1 MLEEHKSSLHA
12 SVRSSLPAT
21 LNFLTPDLRYSG
33 SHNLSEFPPLS
44 AHPLASQFHH
54 HLYLAAAPATALLQ
68 HSLAALT
75 TLAKAPASAP
85 SAPPLG
91 TSPIHE
97 TATAATAAIAGGP
110 TSCPSMPV
118 SSSVVRRLLSTSNSS
133 IHPHHSP
140 PGRPAGSFPSPA
152 VLSRHALRSPP
163 RHLSPTFAAS
173 TANLVLDQHL
183 SARPF
188 FSSRGS
194 SGGGAEKVDVASSTL
209 ADAARK
215 AAGGPAGDAAAAAES
230 LNVENVQKLFQ
241 QLSTSEVA
249 NAILNLEMAAREMV
263 VDASSALLTSPVMR
277 IPLVA
282 APVLWGVRKTAHKHF
297 CAGETLEEAVATL
310 DRMQQLGLKGILDF
324 SVEDALDDATCDRN
338 MEGFLRTI
346 RMASQLSPPMV
357 SFACVKITALCP
369 LPVLERVSE
378 LLRWDHKLS
387 SSSSSSTS
395 SAPTSSSSASVPMP
409 WRRPSLPILAPES
422 PTYFTPSSAPSP
434 LTPSEEAAITSA
446 HNRLRKI
453 CDACTEGKLPLLI
466 DAEYQSVEPA
476 IDYLAYALMME
487 YNKTGVTVTGGGKEG
502 SKTEAE
508 LPLVYS
514 TVQCYLRDAK
524 PRLAASFGAA
534 QEAGVGFGV
543 KLVRG
548 AYLVR
553 ESAEAKKRGATSPVH
568 ESIENTHKCYDACA
582 GMMIDAAGAA
592 AKRESEGESGPAAG
606 VVLATH
612 NYGSGRVAVM
622 RAGDVGLART
632 DPRLHFAQLKGM
644 ADGLSLGLGFAGFN
658 ASKYLPYG
666 PVRDVMPYLLRRAHE
681 NRGVLGN
688 TRDERQWL
696 RAELMRRIRSVF
708 GA

>member
-1 MLEEHKSSLHA
+1 MAASINGISSSSRHA
-12 SVRSSLPAT
+12 
-21 LNFLTPDLRYSG
+21 
-33 SHNLSEFPPLS
+33 LS
-44 AHPLASQFHH
+44 AASRFHH

-75 TLAKAPASAP
+75 TLSQAPPSAP
-85 SAPPLG
+85 SASAPPLG
-91 TSPIHE
+91 TSPGHE
-97 TATAATAAIAGGP
+97 TATAGGHCSP
-110 TSCPSMPV
+110 LPV
-118 SSSVVRRLLSTSNSS
+118 SSPSVGRRFLSTPASFF
-133 IHPHHSP
+133 HPHLPSP
-140 PGRPAGSFPSPA
+140 CRPAGSFPSPA
-152 VLSRHALRSPP
+152 ALSRHSLRLPP

-173 TANLVLDQHL
+173 AVNPALDQPL

-188 FSSRGS
+188 FSSSGS
-194 SGGGAEKVDVASSTL
+194 SGGGADKAEVASSTL

-282 APVLWGVRKTAHKHF
+282 GPVLWGVRKTAHKHF

-324 SVEDALDDATCDRN
+324 SVEDALDDETCDRN

-378 LLRWDHKLS
+378 LLRWGHKLAS
-387 SSSSSSTS
+387 SSSSLSSS
-395 SAPTSSSSASVPMP
+395 PSSSASVPMP

-434 LTPSEEAAITSA
+434 LTASEAAAISSA
-446 HNRLRKI
+446 HDRLRKI
-453 CDACTEGKLPLLI
+453 CDACGEGHLPLLI

-502 SKTEAE
+502 GKTEAE

-592 AKRESEGESGPAAG
+592 AKRESKGESGPAAG

-696 RAELMRRIRSVF
+696 
-708 GA
+708 

>member
-1 MLEEHKSSLHA
+1 MAASINGMSSSSRHA
-12 SVRSSLPAT
+12 
-21 LNFLTPDLRYSG
+21 
-33 SHNLSEFPPLS
+33 LS
-44 AHPLASQFHH
+44 AASRLHH

-68 HSLAALT
+68 NSLAALT
-75 TLAKAPASAP
+75 TLVQAPPSVP
-85 SAPPLG
+85 STSAPPLG
-91 TSPIHE
+91 TSPAHG
-97 TATAATAAIAGGP
+97 TATAATAATTATADGP
-110 TSCPSMPV
+110 TSSFPIPFSAPSG
-118 SSSVVRRLLSTSNSS
+118 VRRFLSTPASS
-133 IHPHHSP
+133 FHSQLSP
-140 PGRPAGSFPSPA
+140 LDRPACSFPSPA
-152 VLSRHALRSPP
+152 ALSRHALRSPP

-173 TANLVLDQHL
+173 AANLVLDQPL

-194 SGGGAEKVDVASSTL
+194 SGGGDKADVASSTL

-215 AAGGPAGDAAAAAES
+215 AAGGDAAAAAES

-282 APVLWGVRKTAHKHF
+282 GPVLWGVRKTAHKHF

-324 SVEDALDDATCDRN
+324 SVEDALDDETCDRN

-387 SSSSSSTS
+387 SSSSTS
-395 SAPTSSSSASVPMP
+395 SAASVPMP
-409 WRRPSLPILAPES
+409 WRRPSLPILALES
-422 PTYFTPSSAPSP
+422 PTYFTPTSAPSP

-453 CDACTEGKLPLLI
+453 CDACADGRLPLLI

-487 YNKTGVTVTGGGKEG
+487 YNKMGVTVTGGGKEG

-568 ESIENTHKCYDACA
+568 ETIENTHKCYDACA

-592 AKRESEGESGPAAG
+592 AKRESKGESGPAAG

-622 RAGDVGLART
+622 RAGGVGLART

>member
-1 MLEEHKSSLHA
+1 MSSSSRHALHA
-12 SVRSSLPAT
+12 
-21 LNFLTPDLRYSG
+21 
-33 SHNLSEFPPLS
+33 
-44 AHPLASQFHH
+44 ASRFHH

-68 HSLAALT
+68 HSLAALSR
-75 TLAKAPASAP
+75 LAPAPTSVPSA

-91 TSPIHE
+91 TPPAHG
-97 TATAATAAIAGGP
+97 TATVATSATAEGP
-110 TSCPSMPV
+110 TSSSPIPFSSPSGARRFLSYPA
-118 SSSVVRRLLSTSNSS
+118 SSFHSHLS
-133 IHPHHSP
+133 PL
-140 PGRPAGSFPSPA
+140 GRPAGSFPSPA
-152 VLSRHALRSPP
+152 VLSRHSLRSPP
-163 RHLSPTFAAS
+163 RHLSPSFAAS
-173 TANLVLDQHL
+173 AANPVLDQLL

-188 FSSRGS
+188 SSSRGS

-215 AAGGPAGDAAAAAES
+215 AAGGSAGGSAGDAAAAAES

-387 SSSSSSTS
+387 FSS
-395 SAPTSSSSASVPMP
+395 TSSSSASVPMP
-409 WRRPSLPILAPES
+409 WHRPSLPILAPES
-422 PTYFTPSSAPSP
+422 PTYFTPTSAPSP

-446 HNRLRKI
+446 HDRLRKI
-453 CDACTEGKLPLLI
+453 CDACAEGGLPLLI

-524 PRLAASFGAA
+524 PRLAASFDAA
-534 QEAGVGFGV
+534 QEDLLASMRPSTFHMV
-543 KLVRG
+543 L
-548 AYLVR
+548 
-553 ESAEAKKRGATSPVH
+553 
-568 ESIENTHKCYDACA
+568 C
-582 GMMIDAAGAA
+582 GM
-592 AKRESEGESGPAAG
+592 SC
-606 VVLATH
+606 
-612 NYGSGRVAVM
+612 
-622 RAGDVGLART
+622 RT
-632 DPRLHFAQLKGM
+632 C
-644 ADGLSLGLGFAGFN
+644 
-658 ASKYLPYG
+658 
-666 PVRDVMPYLLRRAHE
+666 
-681 NRGVLGN
+681 
-688 TRDERQWL
+688 
-696 RAELMRRIRSVF
+696 
-708 GA
+708 

>member
-1 MLEEHKSSLHA
+1 M
-12 SVRSSLPAT
+12 
-21 LNFLTPDLRYSG
+21 
-33 SHNLSEFPPLS
+33 LS
-44 AHPLASQFHH
+44 AQLHDSTTTSTSQPLQRRPSSRT
-54 HLYLAAAPATALLQ
+54 PWPLLPR
-68 HSLAALT
+68 SFKPRLLFPST
-75 TLAKAPASAP
+75 

-91 TSPIHE
+91 NI
-97 TATAATAAIAGGP
+97 
-110 TSCPSMPV
+110 SCSWNRYSRYSCYNRYSRWPNKQFLPSLQRAL
-118 SSSVVRRLLSTSNSS
+118 RRQALSFNPGILLSLSALPSRPS
-133 IHPHHSP
+133 RVFFPLASRPLP
-140 PGRPAGSFPSPA
+140 P
-152 VLSRHALRSPP
+152 RSPLTS

-173 TANLVLDQHL
+173 AANLVLDQPL

-194 SGGGAEKVDVASSTL
+194 SGGGDKADVASSTL

-215 AAGGPAGDAAAAAES
+215 AAGGDAAAAAES

-282 APVLWGVRKTAHKHF
+282 GPVLWGVRKTAHKHF
-297 CAGETLEEAVATL
+297 CAGETLERRLRRSTACSNSC
-310 DRMQQLGLKGILDF
+310 LKGILDF
-324 SVEDALDDATCDRN
+324 SISRSASTLDACAPTLATFAVAVAVTATTTALVVARDGARNCAEIRLSRRLHGIPAGPRDGGGPRRERRSRRHKPCRKRRTRVEDALDDETCDRN

-346 RMASQLSPPMV
+346 RMASQLSPPM
-357 SFACVKITALCP
+357 
-369 LPVLERVSE
+369 
-378 LLRWDHKLS
+378 
-387 SSSSSSTS
+387 
-395 SAPTSSSSASVPMP
+395 
-409 WRRPSLPILAPES
+409 S
-422 PTYFTPSSAPSP
+422 PTYFTPTSAPSP

-453 CDACTEGKLPLLI
+453 CDACADGRLPLLI

-487 YNKTGVTVTGGGKEG
+487 YNKMGVTVTGGGKEG

-548 AYLVR
+548 AYL
-553 ESAEAKKRGATSPVH
+553 
-568 ESIENTHKCYDACA
+568 CYDACA

-592 AKRESEGESGPAAG
+592 AKRESKGESGPAAG

-622 RAGDVGLART
+622 RAGGVGLART

-644 ADGLSLGLGFAGFN
+644 QMGSLGIGFAGFN

-666 PVRDVMPYLLRRAHE
+666 P
-681 NRGVLGN
+681 
-688 TRDERQWL
+688 
-696 RAELMRRIRSVF
+696 
-708 GA
+708 

>member
-1 MLEEHKSSLHA
+1 MAASINGMSSSSRHA
-12 SVRSSLPAT
+12 
-21 LNFLTPDLRYSG
+21 
-33 SHNLSEFPPLS
+33 LS
-44 AHPLASQFHH
+44 AASRFHH
-54 HLYLAAAPATALLQ
+54 ELYLAAAPATALLQ
-68 HSLAALT
+68 HSLAALA
-75 TLAKAPASAP
+75 TLSQSSPSVPSA

-91 TSPIHE
+91 ISPAHG
-97 TATAATAAIAGGP
+97 AATVASAATVEGP
-110 TSCPSMPV
+110 TSCSPIPFSTPSGA
-118 SSSVVRRLLSTSNSS
+118 RRFLSTPASFF
-133 IHPHHSP
+133 HPHLSSP
-140 PGRPAGSFPSPA
+140 SRPAGSFPSPA
-152 VLSRHALRSPP
+152 LVSRHALRPPP

-173 TANLVLDQHL
+173 AANPVLDQPL
-183 SARPF
+183 TARPF
-188 FSSRGS
+188 FSTSGNS
-194 SGGGAEKVDVASSTL
+194 SGDKADVASSTL

-230 LNVENVQKLFQ
+230 LDVENVRKLFQ

-249 NAILNLEMAAREMV
+249 NAVLNLEMAAREMV

-282 APVLWGVRKTAHKHF
+282 GPVLWGVRKTAHKHF

-324 SVEDALDDATCDRN
+324 SVEDALDDETCDRN

-378 LLRWDHKLS
+378 LLQWDHKLS
-387 SSSSSSTS
+387 SSSPSSSST
-395 SAPTSSSSASVPMP
+395 SVPMP

-434 LTPSEEAAITSA
+434 LTASEEAAITSA
-446 HNRLRKI
+446 HDRLRKI
-453 CDACTEGKLPLLI
+453 CDACAEGRLPLLI

-502 SKTEAE
+502 GKTDAE

-514 TVQCYLRDAK
+514 TVQCYLRDAN

-553 ESAEAKKRGATSPVH
+553 ESAEAKKRGAVSPVH

-592 AKRESEGESGPAAG
+592 AKRESKGEKGPAAG

-612 NYGSGRVAVM
+612 NYGSGRVAVV

-696 RAELMRRIRSVF
+696 RNA
-708 GA
+708 